1 MPVACRLDGPQPE
14 MTAEPSLEATL
25 FAALAEAL
33 EIPGLDPLLMH
44 LAGSWCD
51 VTRAEC
57 VILAVQSAPGGRY
70 RVVVSGSHS
79 GPMLSDYTLP
89 DCTDLLEGLREEF
102 GRRPMA
108 PRCGEPSVSM
118 TGKPLYQ
125 GVDAWPMGGL
135 LLSAARP
142 LPEKIDRQLLQAT
155 AALLAQAA
163 DQDHR
168 LRSAKLESLAQF
180 AAGAGH
186 EINNPLAAISGRAQL
201 LLRQETD
208 SERRRHLQTI
218 GAQALR
224 IRDMIGDTMLFAR
237 PPAPQPQLV
246 NLPTMIDRVLESLT
260 EAGAARG
267 LTWRREF
274 DGDVPI
280 WADAAQLCVVL
291 SELVRNAI
299 EASPVEGTVHIA
311 AAPTIAD
318 GRPWATFR
326 VQDEGPGLSDEA
338 ARHLFDPFY
347 SGRQAGR
354 GLGFGLSKC
363 WRIVT
368 GHGGRIDVEND
379 RRPGFSIIV
388 HWPACDGATSGGNS

>member
-1 MPVACRLDGPQPE
+1 MPVACRLDSPQPGI
-14 MTAEPSLEATL
+14 TAEPSIEALL
-25 FAALAEAL
+25 FAALAEAIG
-33 EIPGLDPLLMH
+33 IPARDPLLMH
-44 LAGSWCD
+44 LAGSWRL

-57 VILAVQSAPGGRY
+57 VILAVQSAPGSRY
-70 RVVVSGSHS
+70 RVATSCSQS
-79 GPMLSDYTLP
+79 EPMLSDYALP
-89 DCTDLLEGLREEF
+89 ERTDLLDGLRDEF
-102 GRRPMA
+102 ANRSAVRTFGA
-108 PRCGEPSVSM
+108 TSVAI
-118 TGKPLYQ
+118 TGQALEQKE
-125 GVDAWPMGGL
+125 DAWPIGGL
-135 LLSAARP
+135 LLKAGRP
-142 LPEKIDRQLLQAT
+142 LPEKIDRQFLQAT
-155 AALLAQAA
+155 AALLARAA
-163 DQDHR
+163 DQEHV

-201 LLRQETD
+201 LLRHESD

-224 IRDMIGDTMLFAR
+224 IRDMISDTMLFAR
-237 PPAPQPQLV
+237 PPAPQPQLL
-246 NLPTMIDRVLESLT
+246 NLPSIIDGVLESLA
-260 EAGAARG
+260 EVGQARG
-267 LTWRREF
+267 LRWRREF
-274 DGDVPI
+274 DANVPI
-280 WADAAQLCVVL
+280 WADATQLCVVI

-299 EASPVEGTVHIA
+299 EASPAEGTVRIA
-311 AAPTIAD
+311 AAPAIAD

-363 WRIVT
+363 WRIIT

-379 RRPGFSIIV
+379 RHTGFSILV
-388 HWPACDGATSGGNS
+388 RWPVCDATAARNV